1 MIFEAKNHDFL
12 LYLALKSLKIYG
24 NGNKRKSI
32 GYNERNRC
40 AC

>member
-12 LYLALKSLKIYG
+12 LYLELKSLKIYG

-40 AC
+40 TC